1 MGKHSSGES
10 PDLSVKL
17 LIATPI
23 CLIMGVFAIWLGIVT
38 IHEPATCDLKTMTAS
53 DVCELGRKMLD
64 ETLVVNGVSNPPDGK
79 YRTLDQQK
87 SHNRIAAPVY
97 VLAGVAFTAGSI
109 WIGVLQARGLRAR
122 RRIRARRT
130 RTRAVD

>member
-38 IHEPATCDLKTMTAS
+38 IHEPATCDLKTMTVS
-53 DVCELGRKMLD
+53 DVCQVGSKGTEKLIAD
-64 ETLVVNGVSNPPDGK
+64 GVSNPPNRK
-79 YRTLDQQK
+79 YRNLDQQEA
-87 SHNRIAAPVY
+87 HNRVVEPVY
-97 VLAGVAFTAGSI
+97 VLVGAAFTAGSI
-109 WIGVLQARGLRAR
+109 WLGVLQARGLRER
-122 RRIRARRT
+122 RRIRRQRNSRT
-130 RTRAVD
+130 